1 MKTFLEYVAADML
14 ERYGTNL
21 SRVAVVFPNKR
32 ASLFLN
38 QALAQQAEQ
47 PIWSPTYITIS
58 ELFRSRTSLTVV
70 NPIKAVCM
78 LHRIFIKITGRDEP
92 LDHFFGWG
100 QLLISDFD
108 DVDKNMADA
117 AQLFSNVRNLH
128 ELDSIDYLDEEQKQ
142 LIMRFFS
149 NFSGDPT
156 VLKQRFLDLWCHLYD
171 IYVTFRRQLRNDGL
185 AYEGMLY
192 RDVVEQDMGEYPFD
206 HYLFVGFN
214 VLQKVEQRLFR
225 HLKEEGKADF
235 YWDYDDYY
243 MRQSTHE
250 AGTYLRKWIA
260 PFPNRLDD
268 NDADIYDHL
277 GKNKELTFISSPT
290 ENLQA
295 RYISTWLREH
305 ERWRDGKRTAI
316 VMADENLL
324 QTVIHCI
331 PPEVEAINVTT
342 GFPLQQTPITSWVNH
357 LFLLQ
362 TAGYSESEKSFHMS
376 YVRRVLQHPYA
387 QLVSPL
393 ATDLGRELIESK
405 RFFADT
411 DTLAQDEGLRLL
423 FASLGTYDDEFQHAE
438 HVIRWMK
445 QVVETV
451 ALAGGAQKGALF
463 QESVFRMF
471 TLLQQLEQLIANET
485 LDCDL
490 NMLRRLLT
498 QLIAVTS
505 IPFHGEPARGVQVM
519 GVLETRNLDFDH
531 VLILS
536 CNEGNMP
543 KGVDDS
549 SVIPHA
555 LRSAYELTTIDNK
568 VAIYSYYFHRLIQRA
583 KDVTIMYNNSTEGG
597 KAGEMSRFMLQ
608 LMVEWPYPIRK
619 LSLQTGQESIQ
630 THAMAIKKDEKVMA
644 QLKQL
649 TKFSP
654 TMLTKYLHCQ
664 LRFYYNYVANLY
676 EQVEANEDELDVRSF
691 GLIFHRAAQLMYD
704 QLLPKDRITSDDIDQ
719 LLKQSST
726 KQNPLLPIVEEATAE
741 EYFHLPEGTKRH
753 PKLNGLQL
761 LSQQVVIKYLKQLL
775 KTDKRV
781 APLHIIAHETDV
793 ERSITFTAQ
802 GEEYE
807 VLVGGRIDRV
817 DEVLLDTP
825 EWHWRVVDYKTGTR
839 QAKELDNVDEVFDR
853 TKMASS
859 HADYQLQVMLYSM
872 LLSQMR
878 DDRHLPP
885 YAISPAL
892 LFIQHANQDDY
903 TPELT
908 LGGKP
913 ISDIRT
919 YVTDFEQH
927 LKLVLAEIFDAS
939 KPFQPNDDTAS
950 CATCP
955 YSVLCG
961 REVKG
966 KDK

>member
-1 MKTFLEYVAADML
+1 MKTFLEYVAEDIL
-14 ERYGTNL
+14 KRYGTDL
-21 SRVAVVFPNKR
+21 TRVAVVFPNKR

-38 QALAQQAEQ
+38 QALAQQADQ
-47 PIWSPTYITIS
+47 PVWSPTYITIS

-78 LHRIFIKITGRDEP
+78 LQRIFVKITGRDEP
-92 LDHFFGWG
+92 LDHFFAWG

-128 ELDSIDYLDEEQKQ
+128 ELDSIDYLDEEKKQ

-171 IYVTFRRQLRNDGL
+171 IYVSFRLHLREEGL

-192 RDVVEQDMGEYPFD
+192 REVVEHDTGDYPFD

-225 HLKEEGKADF
+225 HLKEEGKAEF
-235 YWDYDDYY
+235 YWDYDGYY
-243 MRQSTHE
+243 MHQSMHE
-250 AGTYLRKWIA
+250 AGTYLRRWIA
-260 PFPNRLDD
+260 PFPNRLND
-268 NDADIYDHL
+268 NNPDIYDHL
-277 GKNKELTFISSPT
+277 GHAKDLTFISSPT

-305 ERWRDGKRTAI
+305 DRWRDGKRTAI

-342 GFPLQQTPITSWVNH
+342 GFPLQQTPVTSWVNH

-362 TAGYSESEKSFHMS
+362 TTGYSESEKSFHMS
-376 YVRRVLQHPYA
+376 HVRKVLQHPYA
-387 QLVSPL
+387 QLMSPM
-393 ATDLGRELIESK
+393 AIDLTRQLIESK
-405 RFFADT
+405 RFFADQEMI
-411 DTLAQDEGLRLL
+411 AQDEGLQLL
-423 FASLGTYDDEFQHAE
+423 FTQMDTYNDEFRHAE
-438 HVIRWMK
+438 NVIRWIK
-445 QVVETV
+445 QVVEAV
-451 ALAGGAQKGALF
+451 ALAGGSRKGALF
-463 QESVFRMF
+463 QESVFRMY
-471 TLLQQLEQLIANET
+471 TLLQQLEQLIVSGT

-490 NMLRRLLT
+490 NMLRRLLS
-498 QLIAVTS
+498 QLISVTS

-555 LRSAYELTTIDNK
+555 LRAAYELTTIDNK

-583 KDVTIMYNNSTEGG
+583 SDVTIMYNNSTEGG

-619 LSLQTGQESIQ
+619 LSLQAGQETIQ
-630 THAMAIKKDEKVMA
+630 TEATAIVKDEKVMT
-644 QLKQL
+644 QLGQL

-676 EQVEANEDELDVRSF
+676 EMVEPNEDELDVRSF
-691 GLIFHRAAQLMYD
+691 GLIFHRAAQLMYE
-704 QLLPKDRITSDDIDQ
+704 QLLPQECITSDDIEK
-719 LLKQSST
+719 LLKQAATS
-726 KQNPLLPIVEEATAE
+726 QNPLLPLVAQATAE
-741 EYFHLPEGTKRH
+741 EYFHLPEGTKKH

-761 LSQQVVIKYLKQLL
+761 LSQQVVVKYLKQLL
-775 KTDKRV
+775 RTDQRV
-781 APLHIIAHETDV
+781 APLRIIAHETDV
-793 ERSITFTAQ
+793 ERPITFTAQ
-802 GEEYE
+802 GIERQ
-807 VLVGGRIDRV
+807 VMVGGRIDRV
-817 DEVLLDTP
+817 DEVRLDTHGS
-825 EWHWRVVDYKTGTR
+825 HWRVVDYKTGSK
-839 QAKELDNVDEVFDR
+839 QAKELKNLDEVFDR
-853 TKMASS
+853 RKMSAA

-872 LLSQMR
+872 LLSQTLEEK
-878 DDRHLPP
+878 HQSSHP
-885 YAISPAL
+885 ISPAL
-892 LFIQHANQDDY
+892 LFIQHASQDDY
-903 TPELT
+903 TPELSLDGHT
-908 LGGKP
+908 
-913 ISDIRT
+913 ISDIKA
-919 YVTDFEQH
+919 YASDFEQH
-927 LKLVLAEIFDAS
+927 LQAVLSEIFDAS
-939 KPFQPNDDTAS
+939 KPFSPNTDTAS

-955 YSVLCG
+955 YNVLCG
-961 REVKG
+961 REVK
-966 KDK
+966 DKKQ